1 MTIRKSNLKFIAFLT
16 LLTVLVIPLTLV
28 YADDDDDDAE
38 DIVENL
44 GWVAVGAGIVAN
56 VPFIA
61 MNKIRRYA
69 IKTGSSTMQVAK
81 QIRTVY
87 KPILNFHI
95 MLNSIGYFAGMTH
108 GLMLSRHL
116 DSVSLSLA
124 IVMSVMMVSGL
135 LLKYTSS
142 RNSKIFGKLLHGQ
155 FGLVILL
162 AALVVLHIVVGDD

>member
-1 MTIRKSNLKFIAFLT
+1 MTVKKTNWKFVAFLG
-16 LLTVLVIPLTLV
+16 LLSLLVIPPTLV
-28 YADDDDDDAE
+28 YADDGDDDAE
-38 DIVENL
+38 DIVESL
-44 GWVAVGAGIVAN
+44 GWVAVGAGIAAN

-162 AALVVLHIVVGDD
+162 ASLVVLHIVVGDD

>member
-1 MTIRKSNLKFIAFLT
+1 MTNKKNELKFVVFLT
-16 LLTVLVIPLTLV
+16 LMALLVIPPTLA
-28 YADDDDDDAE
+28 YADDGDDDAE
-38 DIVENL
+38 DIAENL

-69 IKTGSSTMQVAK
+69 LKTSRSTVQVAK
-81 QIRTVY
+81 QIREVY
-87 KPILNFHI
+87 KPVLNFHI

-142 RNSKIFGKLLHGQ
+142 RNSKIFGRLLHGQ

-162 AALVVLHIVVGDD
+162 AALVVLHIVIGDD

>member
-1 MTIRKSNLKFIAFLT
+1 MTIKKITPKSILFFS
-16 LLTVLVIPLTLV
+16 LLSLLVITPTLA
-28 YADDDDDDAE
+28 YADDDDEIEEIA
-38 DIVENL
+38 ENL
-44 GWVAVGAGIVAN
+44 GWIAVGAGIVAN

-69 IKTGSSTMQVAK
+69 IKTGNSTMQVAK

-87 KPILNFHI
+87 RPLLNFHI

-108 GLMLSRHL
+108 GFMLSRHL

-142 RNSKIFGKLLHGQ
+142 RNSKLFGKLLHGQ

-162 AALVVLHIVVGDD
+162 ASLVTLHIIVGDD

>member
-1 MTIRKSNLKFIAFLT
+1 MTIKKTNWRFIVFLG
-16 LLTVLVIPLTLV
+16 LLPLLVIPSTMA

-38 DIVENL
+38 EIVENL
-44 GWVAVGAGIVAN
+44 GWVAVGAGIMAN

-69 IKTGSSTMQVAK
+69 IKTGSSTMQIAK

-162 AALVVLHIVVGDD
+162 AALVILHIVVGDD

>member
-1 MTIRKSNLKFIAFLT
+1 MTIKKKTNRKFIVFLT
-16 LLTVLVIPLTLV
+16 LLSLLVISPTLA
-28 YADDDDDDAE
+28 YADDDDEAE

-44 GWVAVGAGIVAN
+44 GWVAVGAGIAAN

-69 IKTGSSTMQVAK
+69 IKTSSSTMQVAK

-142 RNSKIFGKLLHGQ
+142 RNSRSDFNFGFGFLFTFTKSSKLE
-155 FGLVILL
+155 FKTSFTI
-162 AALVVLHIVVGDD
+162 

>member
-1 MTIRKSNLKFIAFLT
+1 
-16 LLTVLVIPLTLV
+16 
-28 YADDDDDDAE
+28 
-38 DIVENL
+38 
-44 GWVAVGAGIVAN
+44 
-56 VPFIA
+56 
-61 MNKIRRYA
+61 
-69 IKTGSSTMQVAK
+69 MQVAK

-87 KPILNFHI
+87 KPVLNFHI

-142 RNSKIFGKLLHGQ
+142 RNSKIFGRLLHGQ

-162 AALVVLHIVVGDD
+162 TVLVVLHIVIGDD

>member
-1 MTIRKSNLKFIAFLT
+1 MTNKKTDLKLFVFLIVLT
-16 LLTVLVIPLTLV
+16 LLVIPPTLV

-38 DIVENL
+38 EIVENL

-69 IKTGSSTMQVAK
+69 LKTGSSTIQVAK
-81 QIRTVY
+81 QIRSVY
-87 KPILNFHI
+87 KPVLNFHI

-142 RNSKIFGKLLHGQ
+142 RNSKIFGRLLHGQ

-162 AALVVLHIVVGDD
+162 AALVVLHIVIGDD